1 MSFLIIV
8 SRELLTW
15 LSGLCK
21 VRHRDSYYGTCLCKV
36 RHRNYYY
43 GTCVIEI
50 QCDSVVNLLNAYALN
65 REYADEPSV
74 ELITPFVV

>member
-21 VRHRDSYYGTCLCKV
+21 VRHRDS
-36 RHRNYYY
+36 YY

-74 ELITPFVV
+74 ELITPFARFDKKIVSTKF